1 MKRVVMTALIVG
13 LSAWLTQ
20 TALGHPSTCTLCH
33 TPHAAYS
40 DTSVPLWQP
49 DHSTTTLTGNYSSPT
64 MDAVIS
70 ESPDGASKLCL
81 SCHDGSYSSS
91 YGPITA
97 HPEVVFGPAGDLGG
111 MDRNHPVSFVYD
123 AALVAAD
130 PELVDPSTL
139 AKDILDRNEKMQC
152 TSCHDIHNNTAAVDT
167 PNLRWAYDPA
177 VRGTVSAFCR
187 QCHAK

>member
-1 MKRVVMTALIVG
+1 MKRAVMTALIVG
-13 LSAWLTQ
+13 MSAWVTQ
-20 TALGHPSTCTLCH
+20 TAMASHPSTCTLCH
-33 TPHAAYS
+33 TPHAAFE

-49 DHSTTTLTGNYSSPT
+49 AHSTTTLTGNYSSPT

-81 SCHDGSYSSS
+81 SCHDGTF
-91 YGPITA
+91 GTMA
-97 HPEVVFGPAGDLGG
+97 DHPEVVFGPAGDMGG

-123 AALVAAD
+123 AALVATD

-152 TSCHDIHNNTAAVDT
+152 TSCHDIHNATASNDT
-167 PNLRWAYDPA
+167 ANLRWPYSTE

-187 QCHAK
+187 HCHAK